1 MSELWPWLAV
11 FGLGMFHGINPAMGW
26 LFAVALGLQEQKRAA
41 VFRALPPIALGHA
54 LSIGI
59 IIAVV
64 LLARVTVPY
73 RTLKIGAAA
82 ILFAFGLYRLL
93 RSRHPNWVGMRVGFG
108 DLTLWSFV
116 MASAHGAGLMLVPF
130 FLQSPAAGESHH
142 HDTHQMHA
150 WAFANFSAPSLL
162 SHGGRSPHLGV
173 SSNDRAG
180 RDGCLRKTW
189 GRDTAPRVVQHR
201 FRLDA
206 RADDHR
212 RLHPALLICGR
223 CTRLNFVIRKYKPSD
238 NVILSEA
245 KNLGLVLDQFA
256 QQK

>member
-26 LFAVALGLQEQKRAA
+26 LFAVALGLQEQKRAS
-41 VFRALPPIALGHA
+41 VLRALPPIALGHA

-64 LLARVTVPY
+64 LLARVTVPH

-130 FLQSPAAGESHH
+130 FLPSPPGQAAHH
-142 HDTHQMHA
+142 EAHQTHA

-162 SHGGRSPHLGV
+162 ITAVVVHTLGYLLTTALVAIVVYEKLGV
-173 SSNDRAG
+173 AI
-180 RDGCLRKTW
+180 LRHAW
-189 GRDTAPRVVQHR
+189 FNIDLVWM
-201 FRLDA
+201 L
-206 RADDHR
+206 
-212 RLHPALLICGR
+212 ALMITGV
-223 CTRLNFVIRKYKPSD
+223 F
-238 NVILSEA
+238 IL
-245 KNLGLVLDQFA
+245 FC
-256 QQK
+256 